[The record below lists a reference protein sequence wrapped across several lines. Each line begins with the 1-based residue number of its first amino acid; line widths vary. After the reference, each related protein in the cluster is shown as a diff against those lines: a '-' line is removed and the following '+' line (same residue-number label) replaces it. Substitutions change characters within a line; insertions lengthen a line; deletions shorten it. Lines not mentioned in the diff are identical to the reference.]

1 MNINPE
7 SWKKDLPAFK
17 EKTDAFYR
25 GEVPKNEYKG
35 FSGFMAVMLKRVV
48 KPVCFVFV

>member
-7 SWKKDLPAFK
+7 SWKQDLPAFK

-25 GEVPKNEYKG
+25 GVELLTLMV
-35 FSGFMAVMLKRVV
+35 
-48 KPVCFVFV
+48 